1 MKIVGIIAEYNPFHN
16 GHQYHLNQTKEF
28 TDADGVIC
36 VMSSSFLQRGEPA
49 LIDKWERTKMALAG
63 GVDLVIELPMPYAL
77 RSAEIF
83 AFGGISLLDATGI
96 VTHVSFGSES
106 GEIEKL
112 NQIAQILAEE
122 PEMLN
127 NLIINSLDQGFSYP
141 SARTK
146 ALMSYMESADLLG
159 KLTVNEIESITTSPN
174 NILGL
179 EYLKAIHR
187 LKSPLIPVT
196 IPRLG
201 AEYHEKQIKHT
212 IASATAIRE
221 TLWKR
226 NQEGLQL
233 FDEKLL
239 QTMPKSSQKIL
250 QQGFEDKKGPI
261 FTEDFSLQIL
271 TLLRRADV
279 EDIANLFDVRG
290 GLENRIKE
298 AAHEATSIKNLIE
311 RIKTKRF
318 TWTRIQRTIFHFLMN
333 LTSVQCEYFDQL
345 GGPQYIRILGF
356 NPRGQRLLAHMK
368 EETKLPIITRVAN
381 YYHRPGTPEPVNR
394 MLELEILT
402 TNLYSLVVSNQEFQ
416 RSNRDLFEKVVIWK

>member
-16 GHQYHLNQTKEF
+16 GHQYHLKRSKEL
-28 TDADGVIC
+28 TEADGVIC

-83 AFGGISLLDATGI
+83 AYGGISLLDATGI

-106 GEIEKL
+106 GEIAKL

-127 NLIINSLDQGFSYP
+127 NLIIDSLDKGFSYP

-146 ALMSYMESADLLG
+146 ALMSYMENAELLG
-159 KLTVNEIESITTSPN
+159 ELTVNEIESITTSPN

-187 LKSPLIPVT
+187 LGSPLIPVT
-196 IPRLG
+196 IPRSG

-226 NQEGLQL
+226 NREGIQL

-239 QTMPKSSQKIL
+239 QTMPVSSQKIL
-250 QQGFEDKKGPI
+250 QQGFVDGKGPI

-271 TLLRRADV
+271 TLLRRANV

-298 AAHEATSIKNLIE
+298 AAHEATSIENLIE

-356 NPRGQRLLAHMK
+356 NPRGQRLLALMK
-368 EETKLPIITRVAN
+368 EAAKLPIITRVAN
-381 YYHRPGTPEPVNR
+381 YYHRPGTSEPVNR
-394 MLELEILT
+394 MLDLEILT
-402 TNLYSLVVSNQEFQ
+402 TNLYSLVVPNQEFQ
-416 RSNRDLFEKVVIWK
+416 RSNRDLLEKVVIWK